1 MKPPSGFYDE
11 ARLGKNSSTVWISSI
26 SVILTTLYCI
36 TGAFSGI
43 VASINGFMGG
53 VWNPDYFNQGS
64 PDVWK
69 YYWSVFY
76 DWIPSSVLGLI
87 GLYFVQTKLRQ
98 RPFLKLLTSAKK
110 FRFKRLFAAAGLF
123 LILKIIAIFIQSLY
137 LGNADVPVWSDPQAI
152 PGFQI
157 ERTNLPVLVFCIIA
171 PFLLVLLV
179 LQAVF
184 QEALFRG
191 FIDQGLTYRF
201 KQTLPAFIV
210 SAALFSLWHIWN
222 YETYYGATAFF
233 IGLFITAFAMSIIS
247 ANDEGLEA
255 AIGIQI
261 IWNIMGN
268 LGIGTT
274 IITLPTTTLWTWG
287 EPKFNAASVFE
298 NLALCLA
305 VIFILKFWKQGL
317 SLKDGGK

>member
-1 MKPPSGFYDE
+1 MEPPSGFYDE
-11 ARLGKNSSTVWISSI
+11 ARFGKNSSTVWISSI
-26 SVILTTLYCI
+26 CVILTTLYCI

-123 LILKIIAIFIQSLY
+123 LILKIIAIFIQSL
-137 LGNADVPVWSDPQAI
+137 
-152 PGFQI
+152 
-157 ERTNLPVLVFCIIA
+157 
-171 PFLLVLLV
+171 
-179 LQAVF
+179 
-184 QEALFRG
+184 FRG

-222 YETYYGATAFF
+222 YETYYGATYWRCR
-233 IGLFITAFAMSIIS
+233 AMQGS
-247 ANDEGLEA
+247 G
-255 AIGIQI
+255 
-261 IWNIMGN
+261 GN
-268 LGIGTT
+268 
-274 IITLPTTTLWTWG
+274 
-287 EPKFNAASVFE
+287 
-298 NLALCLA
+298 
-305 VIFILKFWKQGL
+305 
-317 SLKDGGK
+317 